1 MRLKAVSEKDRGAID
16 TLEREVAQLREALA
30 QRSAGGDA
38 PSAAPHAEL
47 EAKLKEREQSVNR
60 LMGTI
65 KEHEATIRKL
75 TESAESWKRKYN
87 FLATDSP
94 DAYKTAAEK

>member
-1 MRLKAVSEKDRGAID
+1 MKLKLFLI
-16 TLEREVAQLREALA
+16 ALA
-30 QRSAGGDA
+30 FLALVITTGGQTPRTKPDPEIAKMVKEVSA
-38 PSAAPHAEL
+38 
-47 EAKLKEREQSVNR
+47 KN
-60 LMGTI
+60 I
-65 KEHEATIRKL
+65 EATIRKL